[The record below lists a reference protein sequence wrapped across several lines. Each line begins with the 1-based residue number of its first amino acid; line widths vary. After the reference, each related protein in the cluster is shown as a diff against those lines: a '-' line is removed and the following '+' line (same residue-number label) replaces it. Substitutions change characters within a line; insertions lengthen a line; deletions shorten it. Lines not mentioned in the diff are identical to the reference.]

1 MSAEVDEYAMQIARS
16 RNVKSD
22 GCGYVLRF
30 AVNPEFLARYTI
42 QQVGNGTHLTG
53 PIEIIASF
61 S

>member
-1 MSAEVDEYAMQIARS
+1 MQIARS